1 MIDSTPWV
9 TRRHRGPRAEPVPLT
24 AEQREQVEAVIR
36 PAKAEA
42 RIVRRGQAL
51 LLLADGVSADDVAAI
66 MHVNVKTAWE
76 WKKRFKTAAD
86 PVAALADAPRSGRPR
101 ALSRK

>member
-9 TRRHRGPRAEPVPLT
+9 TRPHRGPRAKALVLT
-24 AEQREQVEAVIR
+24 PEQREQVELAIR
-36 PAKAEA
+36 PAKAEV

-51 LLLADGVSADDVAAI
+51 LLFADGVSADDVAKI
-66 MHVNVKTAWE
+66 LHVNEKTAWE
-76 WKKRFKTAAD
+76 WKRRFKTAAD